1 METLVGYTGPSAGRT
16 VLKLIDQPRFTGMC
30 RAMAV
35 RELDACRR
43 HEAAQQLALAHNV
56 AVLTRLDELRLAL
69 ERQQTPQQIQHQGR
83 PALLPRTKAQ
93 AWPLL
98 LPGDT
103 PEHRAAVRED
113 SNLRTGLQASDGTGD
128 VCTSSPPAQVS
139 QDQALP
145 SPASKQQPPSA
156 ATLPPNV
163 TPEQQE
169 APRRRPGPG
178 RKRKVAPNDNLKESK
193 RAYTRKSPP
202 STDS

>member
-69 ERQQTPQQIQHQGR
+69 ERQQTPQQIQHQGG

-103 PEHRAAVRED
+103 PCRP
-113 SNLRTGLQASDGTGD
+113 
-128 VCTSSPPAQVS
+128 TSPQSSRRPLEGS
-139 QDQALP
+139 QDL
-145 SPASKQQPPSA
+145 
-156 ATLPPNV
+156 V
-163 TPEQQE
+163 
-169 APRRRPGPG
+169 G
-178 RKRKVAPNDNLKESK
+178 RGRWLQMII
-193 RAYTRKSPP
+193 
-202 STDS
+202 